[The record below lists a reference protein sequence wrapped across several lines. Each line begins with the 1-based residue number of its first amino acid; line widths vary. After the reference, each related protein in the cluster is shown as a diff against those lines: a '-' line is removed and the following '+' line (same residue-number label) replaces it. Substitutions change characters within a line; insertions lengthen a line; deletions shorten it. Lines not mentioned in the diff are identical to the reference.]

1 MGSSRLREGVYVVKI
16 KTGGEVFTG
25 RVIIERSS

>member
-1 MGSSRLREGVYVVKI
+1 LREGVYVVKI

-25 RVIIERSS
+25 RVIIERSSWH